1 MLTGTIVLVKRSEQI
16 TELNIDGIIGLSEEN
31 PNENSANRQ
40 ESYEHFRKQIEAI
53 RQISTPEII
62 VNIRSS
68 GGNVNDALLIHDI
81 LCESKKQITTRCY
94 GYVASAATLIAQA
107 ASKGRREMSAN
118 SLYLIHQS
126 ISSGAG
132 NAGTLE
138 QTVDLLN
145 QTDRRIAE
153 LYAARSG
160 KSIDHFIQLMAM
172 NQGNGKWLSAR
183 EAKTAGLIDRVIPA
197 HRLENQ
203 NRQILQQL
211 NLPALPEVS
220 PCETSKTLLKTAL
233 SLLQDTLTRLSE
245 KPADPLS
252 NDPAP
257 SSDAPIESPLPPNNT
272 SSDPIPQTIVNQ
284 TPVQE
289 IQEPP
294 LRTQARA
301 TATES
306 QEDPGQEDLPA
317 PSNARAYQ
325 QDAEQFFV

>member
-16 TELNIDGIIGLSEEN
+16 TELNIDGIIGLSAED
-31 PNENSANRQ
+31 PNEDTANRQ

-172 NQGNGKWLSAR
+172 NHGNGKWLSAR
-183 EAKTAGLIDRVIPA
+183 EAKSAGLIDRVIPA
-197 HRLENQ
+197 QTLDNQ
-203 NRQILQQL
+203 TRQIVQQL
-211 NLPALPEVS
+211 NLPALPETS
-220 PCETSKTLLKTAL
+220 CETSKTLLKTAL
-233 SLLQDTLTRLSE
+233 SLLQDTLNRLSE
-245 KPADPLS
+245 KPAESLS
-252 NDPAP
+252 QN
-257 SSDAPIESPLPPNNT
+257 SSPLPDPPVVHT
-272 SSDPIPQTIVNQ
+272 TLSSDNPPAEPDTQPIVNQ
-284 TPVQE
+284 TPTPE
-289 IQEPP
+289 IQEPL

-301 TATES
+301 TSTES
-306 QEDPGQEDLPA
+306 KEDPGQDDLPA
-317 PSNARAYQ
+317 PSNAQAYQ

>member
-1 MLTGTIVLVKRSEQI
+1 M
-16 TELNIDGIIGLSEEN
+16 
-31 PNENSANRQ
+31 
-40 ESYEHFRKQIEAI
+40 
-53 RQISTPEII
+53 
-62 VNIRSS
+62 
-68 GGNVNDALLIHDI
+68 
-81 LCESKKQITTRCY
+81 
-94 GYVASAATLIAQA
+94 
-107 ASKGRREMSAN
+107 
-118 SLYLIHQS
+118 
-126 ISSGAG
+126 
-132 NAGTLE
+132 
-138 QTVDLLN
+138 
-145 QTDRRIAE
+145 
-153 LYAARSG
+153 
-160 KSIDHFIQLMAM
+160 
-172 NQGNGKWLSAR
+172 
-183 EAKTAGLIDRVIPA
+183 IDRVIPA

-289 IQEPP
+289 IQEPS

>member
-1 MLTGTIVLVKRSEQI
+1 MLTGTIVLVKRSEQV
-16 TELNIDGIIGLSEEN
+16 TELNIDGIIGLSEED
-31 PNENSANRQ
+31 PNERSANRQ
-40 ESYEHFRKQIEAI
+40 ESIEHFRKQIEAI

-68 GGNVNDALLIHDI
+68 GGNINDALLIHDI

-138 QTVDLLN
+138 QTVELLN

-160 KSIDHFIQLMAM
+160 KSIDHFMQLMAM

-197 HRLENQ
+197 RHMENK
-203 NRQILQQL
+203 NPQIVQQP
-211 NLPALPEVS
+211 NLPALPET
-220 PCETSKTLLKTAL
+220 PCETSKTLLRTAL
-233 SLLQDTLTRLSE
+233 SLLQNTLTRLSE
-245 KPADPLS
+245 KPTDPQQQKPVTSPDSPVAD
-252 NDPAP
+252 
-257 SSDAPIESPLPPNNT
+257 PLPPNHSLSGPT
-272 SSDPIPQTIVNQ
+272 SQPIVNQ

-306 QEDPGQEDLPA
+306 HEDPGQDDLPT
-317 PSNARAYQ
+317 PSNAHAYQ
-325 QDAEQFFV
+325 QDAEQFSL